1 MRVSSLIDK
10 NLKQWNNALITSIFL
25 LEEVSA
31 ITNIS
36 LSLFLPRD
44 RLIWRCTKNGDF
56 TVRSAYHLGMERQVR
71 QQLGCSGAKKE
82 GEVWKTCWS
91 MRVPNAIKMFLWR
104 ACHNLL
110 PTKVNLLKRG
120 ICDNS
125 FCPICLSENETVEH
139 IIWECP
145 MANDVWGEAPIKLQK
160 STYLGGNFSQI
171 FTDVISWCIKEEV
184 ELFAI
189 IARRIWHRRNEVV
202 HGGILMHPVQIVRGA
217 VASLDDFKRVNQ
229 RGGVQAEAPETS
241 AMEN

>member
-1 MRVSSLIDK
+1 MEMYK
-10 NLKQWNNALITSIFL
+10 
-25 LEEVSA
+25 
-31 ITNIS
+31 
-36 LSLFLPRD
+36 
-44 RLIWRCTKNGDF
+44 KNGDF
-56 TVRSAYHLGMERQVR
+56 TVRSAYHLGMERQAR
-71 QQLGCSGAKKE
+71 QQLGCSGTKKE

-91 MRVPNAIKMFLWR
+91 LRVPNAIKMFLWC

-125 FCPICLSENETVEH
+125 FCPICLSKNETVEH

-145 MANDVWGEAPIKLQK
+145 TVNDVWGEAPIKLQK

-171 FTDVISWCIKEEV
+171 FADVISWCIKEEV

-189 IARRIWHRRNEVV
+189 IARRIWHYRNEVV
-202 HGGILMHPVQIVRGA
+202 HSGILMHPVQIVREA

-229 RGGVQAEAPETS
+229 RGGVQAEAHETS
-241 AMEN
+241 VMENWKLPP